1 MRISIYFGVSLRGGS
16 GVRIGGPGRARA
28 RDLPLSA
35 PCWKLLLYLMSAESV
50 IFSCSGKSTSGTGA
64 DQRKR
69 AGVAQRVHTVHF
81 HVEYGLVIAALGF
94 HECEHPGAKPF

>member
-16 GVRIGGPGRARA
+16 ESVAQGVRA
-28 RDLPLSA
+28 RDSPLSA

-50 IFSCSGKSTSGTGA
+50 IFSCSGKSRSDTGA